1 MAERMRVASS
11 LVLIFGQ
18 IVLLF
23 LSREVGICLLL
34 AGSVTNLPFYV
45 KHRHLDVV
53 SLILFGMAVNLVGL
67 FVPPIKVR

>member
-45 KHRHLDVV
+45 KHRHWDVV